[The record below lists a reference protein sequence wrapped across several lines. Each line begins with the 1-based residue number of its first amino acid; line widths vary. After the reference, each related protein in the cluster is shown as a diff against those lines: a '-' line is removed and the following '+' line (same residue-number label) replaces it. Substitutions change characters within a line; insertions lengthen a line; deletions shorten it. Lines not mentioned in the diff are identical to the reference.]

1 MKSVLRFAFVGLVA
15 LLLAACGSAATATPQ
30 AQTANQPLTAG
41 VQAQPESSGRSFEF
55 QYACVA
61 ENSRP
66 CRLIKSFFIPRVE
79 ERTNGR
85 LQIDVTSFIE
95 LGLAGPGTLR
105 LVEDGTLDAGEILS
119 VYIAGEVPITEID
132 NLLGLFPDAETQQRV
147 TDAVREDIER
157 IISERTGGGQILAYQ
172 YYDNLFFFSKIPF
185 LSLEDFKDR
194 KIRQPGGVLGDLIAG
209 LGANGQF
216 IAVSEV
222 HTTLELGIVEAA
234 VTAGSAGLVGRLHE
248 VTGYLVGPIVS
259 RSHSWMT
266 VNGDSWNALPAEFQQ
281 ILLEVGKEYEEENLR
296 LLEQWNQEGIDLNV
310 AGGMEHIPFTPEVAE
325 GLRLAAVSNVVPG
338 WVSRVGGPDSEG
350 AKLFNAKVAPLVN
363 VVVNP
368 DGTASEID

>member
-1 MKSVLRFAFVGLVA
+1 MKSVLPFAFVGLVT
-15 LLLAACGSAATATPQ
+15 LFLAACEGAATATPQ
-30 AQTANQPLTAG
+30 PQTANQPPAAG
-41 VQAQPESSGRSFEF
+41 AQTQPESPGRSFQF

-79 ERTNGR
+79 ERTKGQLR
-85 LQIDVTSFIE
+85 IDVTSFIE

-105 LVEDGTLDAGEILS
+105 MVEEGTLDAGEILS
-119 VYIAGEVPITEID
+119 VYVAGELPITEID
-132 NLLGLFPDAETQQRV
+132 NLLGLFPDAETQRRV

-172 YYDNLFFFSKIPF
+172 YYDNLFFFSNKPF
-185 LSLEDFKDR
+185 LSVADFKDS

-222 HTTLELGIVEAA
+222 HTTLELGIVDAA
-234 VTAGSAGLVGRLHE
+234 VTSGTAGLAGRLHE
-248 VTGYLVGPIVS
+248 VTDYLVGPIVA

-266 VNGDSWNALPAEFQQ
+266 INADLWNVLPAEFQQ
-281 ILLEVGKEYEEENLR
+281 ILLEVGKEYEAENLR
-296 LLEQWNQEGIDLNV
+296 LVEQWNLDGIDLNV
-310 AGGMEHIPFTPEVAE
+310 AEGMEHIPFTPEVSEA
-325 GLRLAAVSNVVPG
+325 LRQVALNNVVPG
-338 WVSRVGGPDSEG
+338 WISRVGGPESEG
-350 AKLFNAKVAPLVN
+350 ARLFNAKVAPIVN

-368 DGTASEID
+368 DGTASEKD